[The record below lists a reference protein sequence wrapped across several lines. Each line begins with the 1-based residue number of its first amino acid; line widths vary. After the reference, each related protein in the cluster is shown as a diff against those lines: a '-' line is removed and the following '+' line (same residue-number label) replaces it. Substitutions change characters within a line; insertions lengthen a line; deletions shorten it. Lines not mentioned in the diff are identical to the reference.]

1 MVAVTACNRF
11 NFLGE
16 GVKAVGT
23 VPEFLLNNAVTK
35 M

>member
-1 MVAVTACNRF
+1 MVAMTACNRF

-23 VPEFLLNNAVTK
+23 APQFLLNNAITE

>member
-1 MVAVTACNRF
+1 MVAVTACNHF

-23 VPEFLLNNAVTK
+23 VPEFLNV
-35 M
+35 